1 MQARDMI
8 NAMWVQAALG
18 LAAAAGGMAWAV
30 RSPRSSLLATSVYRG
45 VEDRRSIALTFDD
58 GPSESTPRILE
69 LLERHSATSTF
80 FQCGVNARR
89 LAGVAKEVVAAGHEV
104 GNHTETHPLLS
115 LKDAAFMDR
124 EIGMAQRSIEES
136 AGVAPMLFRAPF
148 GVRWFG
154 LDGVQRRWGLQGV
167 MWSVIGLDWKW
178 PAARV
183 ERRLLAKTAPGGI
196 VCLHD
201 GRLTNKNPD
210 ISVTLEALQRV
221 LPVWVDQGFKFET
234 VSQILWKTN

>member
-1 MQARDMI
+1 MM
-8 NAMWVQAALG
+8 NAMWVQAGLG
-18 LAAAAGGMAWAV
+18 LAVAAGGMAWAV
-30 RSPRSSLLATSVYRG
+30 RSPRCSLLDGSVYRG
-45 VEDRRSIALTFDD
+45 VAHRRSIALTFDD

-69 LLERHSATSTF
+69 LLERHGARSTF

-89 LAGVAKEVVAAGHEV
+89 LAGIAREVVAAGHQV

-115 LKDAAFMDR
+115 WKDAVFIER
-124 EIGMAQRSIEES
+124 EIGMAQRSIEDS
-136 AGVAPMLFRAPF
+136 AGVAPELFRAPF

-154 LDGVQRRWGLQGV
+154 LNGVQRRWGLQGV

-183 ERRLLAKTAPGGI
+183 EGRLLSKTAPGGI

-210 ISVTLEALQRV
+210 ISVTLEALRKV

-234 VSQILWKTN
+234 VSQILCKTN